1 MWTIEALRKAHRREE
16 FDCGFLELN
25 EFLRKYARQSAS
37 LNISRTYVVTNEGE
51 NRVLGFY
58 TLRAGEI
65 ECADL
70 PAEEAKRLPRYPVP
84 VVHLARLAVDKK
96 ERGKKLG
103 EFLLV
108 DALRRGF
115 RAGSE
120 IGALAVEVIAK
131 NEGARAFYVKYG
143 FQGLVDDEL
152 HLYVS
157 MKMVKRLFGAG

>member
-1 MWTIEALRKAHRREE
+1 MWTIEALRKAHCREE
-16 FDCGFLELN
+16 FDCGIHELN

-37 LNISRTYVVTNEGE
+37 LNISRTYVAANEGE

-70 PAEEAKRLPRYPVP
+70 PVEEAKRLPRYPVP

-115 RAGSE
+115 RAGNE
-120 IGALAVEVIAK
+120 IGAFAVEVIAK
-131 NEGARAFYVKYG
+131 NEGARDFYKKYG
-143 FQGLVDDEL
+143 FQGLADDEL
-152 HLYVS
+152 PLYVS
-157 MKMVKRLFGAG
+157 MKTVKRLFGA